1 MGKIQKRPREVVSY
15 LEDFAFELQALE
27 LFLQKTLSRGAVP
40 VFVLS
45 HSKLSSIH
53 AVLRAPLLGV
63 INLPVIIP

>member
-1 MGKIQKRPREVVSY
+1 
-15 LEDFAFELQALE
+15 
-27 LFLQKTLSRGAVP
+27 
-40 VFVLS
+40 VLS